1 VTIRRE
7 GSLEVIVGPMFS
19 GKTHEL
25 LRRASVAELH
35 GDLVVAARPSTD
47 TRSARDAITSHHGE
61 QRPAEVVVTAAA
73 LEAFEEFD
81 VLVIDEAHF
90 FDTGIV
96 DVVSGLRPRGRVIL
110 AGLGRDF
117 RAAEFPSV
125 SHVID
130 GADVVTWMTARCAR
144 CGGMATLT
152 QRLIDGRPAPL
163 DDPVIKVGAEDLYQ
177 PRCERCYWLERRG

>member
-1 VTIRRE
+1 VTIRRD

-25 LRRASVAELH
+25 LRRAAVAEHH
-35 GDLVVAARPSTD
+35 GDLVVAAHPSTD
-47 TRSARDAITSHHGE
+47 TRTAQGAITSHNGE
-61 QRPAEVVVTAAA
+61 RRRADVVETTSA
-73 LEAFEEFD
+73 LRAFERFD

-90 FDTGIV
+90 FDAELV
-96 DVVSGLRPRGRVIL
+96 DAASELRTRGRVIL

-117 RAAEFPSV
+117 RSAEFPNV
-125 SHVID
+125 SHLVSA
-130 GADVVTWMTARCAR
+130 ADVVTWMTARCAR

-152 QRLIDGRPAPL
+152 QRLIEGRPAPL

-177 PRCERCYWLERRG
+177 PRCERCFWLERGQ

>member
-1 VTIRRE
+1 VSIRRE

-25 LRRASVAELH
+25 LRRAALAELH

-47 TRSARDAITSHHGE
+47 TRSAHEAITSHNGD
-61 QRPAEVVVTAAA
+61 QRRAVVVETASA
-73 LEAFEEFD
+73 LESLGRFD
-81 VLVIDEAHF
+81 ILVIDEAHF
-90 FDTGIV
+90 FDREIV
-96 DVVSGLRPRGRVIL
+96 HVVRGLRPRGRVIL

-117 RAAEFPSV
+117 RSAEFPSV
-125 SHVID
+125 SHLID
-130 GADVVTWMTARCAR
+130 DADVVTWMTARCAR

-163 DDPVIKVGAEDLYQ
+163 DDPVIRVGAEDLYQ
-177 PRCERCYWLERRG
+177 PRCERCYWRERRG